1 MLTTADI
8 DAAPSASDLASAR
21 ALILAE
27 LPPSHATSTHPS
39 LRALPP
45 SKFSDLM
52 ATEHSRLASGAPPA
66 TPAID
71 LSRYEAQDAPT
82 STSAPDWRTALQRAY
97 ASSEYLSSRLT
108 NLGLLETYGKNAWLV
123 GNDQLEA
130 LLKDAERAVSEAK
143 AEVEG
148 VENERRGM
156 QGSRAGELGAL
167 EQSWRVGVG
176 RMLEVE
182 VAAEGLRREILE
194 RQRAGAR

>member
-108 NLGLLETYGKNAWLV
+108 NLGLLETYGKNAWLI
-123 GNDQLEA
+123 GNSQLED
-130 LLKDAERAVSEAK
+130 LLRGMEREVADLKAQTDEMERIRRAAQESARGELTGLDEAW
-143 AEVEG
+143 
-148 VENERRGM
+148 RRGV
-156 QGSRAGELGAL
+156 GS
-167 EQSWRVGVG
+167 
-176 RMLEVE
+176 MLEVE
-182 VAAEGLRREILE
+182 VAAEGLRREILD
-194 RQRAGAR
+194 RRRGGAQ